1 MNMKRLFLCSSF
13 ADVAN
18 LLIDFA
24 NEDLKGKIIAFIPTA
39 SLTESIRFY
48 VKTGKKALEK
58 VGMIVEEV
66 EITQFSNEEISSILH
81 KCDYIYITGGNT
93 FFLLQELKRKGV
105 DKIISEQVKSG
116 KLYIGESAGA
126 IIASPD
132 TEYMKNVNFDP
143 IEKAPELED
152 YSSLGLVDF
161 YTIPHY
167 GNFPFKK
174 KKVKKVI
181 QLYNEK
187 LQLIP
192 ISNKQAIFIEDS
204 NIQIKDAR

>member
-1 MNMKRLFLCSSF
+1 MKRLFLCSSF

-143 IEKAPELED
+143 IEKAPEMED

-174 KKVKKVI
+174 KGEKVI

-192 ISNKQAIFIEDS
+192 ISNKQAIFINES
-204 NIQIKDAR
+204 IIQI

>member
-1 MNMKRLFLCSSF
+1 MKRLFLCSSF

-58 VGMIVEEV
+58 LGMIVEEV
-66 EITQFSNEEISSILH
+66 EITQFSNEKISSILH

-174 KKVKKVI
+174 KGEKVI
-181 QLYNEK
+181 QLY
-187 LQLIP
+187 P
-192 ISNKQAIFIEDS
+192 
-204 NIQIKDAR
+204 

>member
-1 MNMKRLFLCSSF
+1 MKRLFLCSSF

-132 TEYMKNVNFDP
+132 TEYIKNVNFDP

-174 KKVKKVI
+174 KGEKVI

>member
-1 MNMKRLFLCSSF
+1 MKRLFLCSSF

-39 SLTESIRFY
+39 SLTESRRFY

-174 KKVKKVI
+174 KGEKVI

>member
-1 MNMKRLFLCSSF
+1 MKRLFLCSSF

-152 YSSLGLVDF
+152 YSSVGLVDF

-174 KKVKKVI
+174 KGEKVI

>member
-1 MNMKRLFLCSSF
+1 MKRLFLCSSF

-48 VKTGKKALEK
+48 VKTGNKALEK

-174 KKVKKVI
+174 KGEKVI

>member
-1 MNMKRLFLCSSF
+1 MKRLFLCSSF

-174 KKVKKVI
+174 KGEKVI

-187 LQLIP
+187 LLLIP

>member
-1 MNMKRLFLCSSF
+1 MKRLFLFSSF

-174 KKVKKVI
+174 KGEKVI

>member
-1 MNMKRLFLCSSF
+1 MKRLFLCSSF

-24 NEDLKGKIIAFIPTA
+24 NEDLKGKIIVFIPTA

-174 KKVKKVI
+174 KGEKVI

>member
-1 MNMKRLFLCSSF
+1 MKRLFLCSSF

-48 VKTGKKALEK
+48 LKTGKKALEK

-174 KKVKKVI
+174 KGEKVI

>member
-1 MNMKRLFLCSSF
+1 MKRLFLCSSF

-66 EITQFSNEEISSILH
+66 EITQFSNEEISSISH

-174 KKVKKVI
+174 KGEKVI

>member
-1 MNMKRLFLCSSF
+1 MKRLFLCSSF

-24 NEDLKGKIIAFIPTA
+24 NEDLKGKIIAFIQTA

-174 KKVKKVI
+174 KGEKVI

>member
-1 MNMKRLFLCSSF
+1 MKRLFLCSSF

-93 FFLLQELKRKGV
+93 FFLLQELKRKGI

-174 KKVKKVI
+174 KGEKVI

>member
-1 MNMKRLFLCSSF
+1 MKRLFLCSSF

-18 LLIDFA
+18 LLIDF
-24 NEDLKGKIIAFIPTA
+24 IPTA
-39 SLTESIRFY
+39 SLTEPIRFY

-174 KKVKKVI
+174 KGEKVI

>member
-1 MNMKRLFLCSSF
+1 MKRLFLCSSF

-161 YTIPHY
+161 YIIPHY

-174 KKVKKVI
+174 KGEKVI

-204 NIQIKDAR
+204 SIQIKDAR

>member
-1 MNMKRLFLCSSF
+1 MKRLFLCSSF

-39 SLTESIRFY
+39 SLTASIRFY

-174 KKVKKVI
+174 KGEKVI

>member
-1 MNMKRLFLCSSF
+1 MKRLFLCSSF

-81 KCDYIYITGGNT
+81 KCDYIYITGGST

-174 KKVKKVI
+174 KGEKVI

>member
-1 MNMKRLFLCSSF
+1 MKRLFLCSSF

-174 KKVKKVI
+174 KGEKVI

-187 LQLIP
+187 LQLKIGR
-192 ISNKQAIFIEDS
+192 AHV
-204 NIQIKDAR
+204 

>member
-1 MNMKRLFLCSSF
+1 MKRLFLCSSF

-174 KKVKKVI
+174 KGEKVI

-187 LQLIP
+187 WQHPTIR
-192 ISNKQAIFIEDS
+192 IKQAILIEDS

>member
-1 MNMKRLFLCSSF
+1 MKRLFLCSSF

-174 KKVKKVI
+174 KGEKVI

-192 ISNKQAIFIEDS
+192 ISNKQAIFIDDS

>member
-1 MNMKRLFLCSSF
+1 MKKLFLCSSF

-174 KKVKKVI
+174 KGEKVI

>member
-1 MNMKRLFLCSSF
+1 MKRLFLCSSF

-18 LLIDFA
+18 LLSDFA
-24 NEDLKGKIIAFIPTA
+24 NEELKGKIVAFIPTA

-58 VGMIVEEV
+58 AGMIVEEI
-66 EITQFSNEEISSILH
+66 EITQFSNKEISSILH
-81 KCDYIYITGGNT
+81 RCDYIYITGGNT
-93 FFLLQELKRKGV
+93 FFLLHELKRKGI

-126 IIASPD
+126 IITSPD
-132 TEYMKNVNFDP
+132 TEYMKTVNFDQ
-143 IEKAPELED
+143 IEKAPELKD
-152 YSSLGLVDF
+152 YSSLGLVNF

-174 KKVKKVI
+174 KCERVI
-181 QLYNEK
+181 QLYSEK

-192 ISNKQAIFIEDS
+192 ISNTQAIFVEDS

>member
-1 MNMKRLFLCSSF
+1 MKRLFLCSSF

-18 LLIDFA
+18 LFVDCA
-24 NEDLKGKIIAFIPTA
+24 KEDLQGKIIAFIPTA
-39 SLTESIRFY
+39 SLTEPIRFY
-48 VKTGKKALEK
+48 VKKGKKALEEA
-58 VGMIVEEV
+58 GMIVEEV
-66 EITQFSNEEISSILH
+66 EITQLPKEEISSILH

-105 DKIISEQVKSG
+105 DKIISKQVKLG

-132 TEYMKNVNFDP
+132 AEY
-143 IEKAPELED
+143 APELKD
-152 YSSLGLVDF
+152 CTSLDLVDF

-174 KKVKKVI
+174 KGEKIV

-192 ISNKQAIFIEDS
+192 ISNKQAVIIEDS
-204 NIQIKDAR
+204 NIQIKDAK

>member
-1 MNMKRLFLCSSF
+1 MKRLFLCSSF

-66 EITQFSNEEISSILH
+66 EITQFSNEEISSIVH

-93 FFLLQELKRKGV
+93 FFLLKELKRKGV

-126 IIASPD
+126 IIAYPD

-143 IEKAPELED
+143 LEKTPELEV

-174 KKVKKVI
+174 KGEKVI

>member
-18 LLIDFA
+18 LPIDFA

-174 KKVKKVI
+174 KGEKVI

>member
-1 MNMKRLFLCSSF
+1 MKRLFLCSSF

-174 KKVKKVI
+174 KGEKVI

-192 ISNKQAIFIEDS
+192 ISNKQAIFIED
-204 NIQIKDAR
+204 

>member
-1 MNMKRLFLCSSF
+1 M
-13 ADVAN
+13 
-18 LLIDFA
+18 
-24 NEDLKGKIIAFIPTA
+24 AFIPTA

-174 KKVKKVI
+174 K
-181 QLYNEK
+181 
-187 LQLIP
+187 
-192 ISNKQAIFIEDS
+192 
-204 NIQIKDAR
+204 R

>member
-1 MNMKRLFLCSSF
+1 MKRLFLCSSF

-161 YTIPHY
+161 YIIPHY

-174 KKVKKVI
+174 KGEKVI

>member
-1 MNMKRLFLCSSF
+1 MKRLFLCSSF

-93 FFLLQELKRKGV
+93 FFLLQELERKGV

-143 IEKAPELED
+143 IKKAPELED

-174 KKVKKVI
+174 KGEKVI
-181 QLYNEK
+181 QLYNGK

>member
-1 MNMKRLFLCSSF
+1 MKRLFLCSYF

-58 VGMIVEEV
+58 LGMIVEEV
-66 EITQFSNEEISSILH
+66 EITQFSNEKISSILH

-174 KKVKKVI
+174 KGEKVI

>member
-1 MNMKRLFLCSSF
+1 MKRLFLCSSF

-24 NEDLKGKIIAFIPTA
+24 NENLKGKIIAFIPTA

-48 VKTGKKALEK
+48 VKTGRKALEK

-174 KKVKKVI
+174 KGEKVI